1 MLIPIKE
8 VLQDYQIKATGVL
21 HIGASTGQELE
32 AYYANGITRSVWIEA
47 NPALIT
53 VLTEN
58 CAKYPDAIVIN
69 ACISDVDG
77 QDVELNISN
86 NEGQSSSMLELE
98 YHKVAHPEVVY
109 VDKIPVKT
117 QRMDTVIIGNDINI
131 NKYKFLN
138 IDIQGAELLALK
150 GMSTFLFNF
159 ECIYIE
165 VNEKELYKG
174 NPLVGEL
181 DEYLDKYDF
190 VRVKTEMCGDF
201 GWGDAVYI
209 KKDKAAELSLN
220 KAPEATAGGF
230 MQADNT
236 SIIATPVGGV
246 TTVPTPSHEVVSTV
260 VVSAPG
266 GVLGN
271 AIPQDNG
278 FYNVAAPKSIG
289 VEQERKPLD
298 DLKDNLSELS
308 EGDLMNL
315 SSTMEAFA
323 NLLKEQKSKRDKRR
337 VAFDDDRLKEE
348 IAEVLYTK
356 IFDGYERS
364 KFNAVDFKFICKKAT
379 RELIELISSYKQNI

>member
-1 MLIPIKE
+1 MLIPIEE
-8 VLQDYQIKATGVL
+8 VIKNYQIKATGVL

-32 AYYANGITRSVWIEA
+32 AYYKNGITRSVWIEA
-47 NPALIT
+47 NPALIPA
-53 VLTEN
+53 LTEN

-86 NEGQSSSMLELE
+86 NEGQSSSILEME
-98 YHKVAHPEVVY
+98 HHKIAHPEVVY
-109 VDKIPVKT
+109 IDKIPVKT
-117 QRMDTVIIGNDINI
+117 QRMDTVIIANDINV

-220 KAPEATAGGF
+220 KAPDEATAGGF
-230 MQADNT
+230 MQANT
-236 SIIATPVGGV
+236 SIATPVGGV
-246 TTVPTPSHEVVSTV
+246 TTVPTPANEIVSVSGTTDVV
-260 VVSAPG
+260 
-266 GVLGN
+266 VLGN
-271 AIPQDNG
+271 AIPAGNG
-278 FYNVAAPKSIG
+278 FYNVAAPVIAG
-289 VEQERKPLD
+289 AEQERKPLD

-308 EGDLMNL
+308 EGDLLNL

-337 VAFDDDRLKEE
+337 VAFEDDKLKEE

-364 KFNAVDFKFICKKAT
+364 NFNAMDFKFICKKAT